1 MSNWTGKEIAAA
13 RDHLIRTMVSDVQ
26 KALQDR
32 EKEGLLSTTYPMNET
47 YSATGV
53 VCVEFSDFSDAK
65 NKLILARIG
74 PDLEL
79 ELYVGNIK
87 NVTTLHRKASFGNY
101 SKETV
106 RKALDYYFSFV
117 RENIK

>member
-1 MSNWTGKEIAAA
+1 MSKWTEKEIADA
-13 RDHLIRTMVSDVQ
+13 RDQVIRTMADDVQ

-32 EKEGLLSTTYPMNET
+32 RNEGLHSTSYPMNET

-53 VCVEFSDFSDAK
+53 VCVEFSDFSNTK
-65 NKLILARIG
+65 NKLILARSG
-74 PDLEL
+74 ANLEL
-79 ELYVGNIK
+79 DLYVGSIK
-87 NVTTLHRKASFGNY
+87 NISTLRRKASFGNY

-106 RKALDYYFSFV
+106 RKAVDYYFSFV